1 MAPIDKVNSPRTL
14 LEAEIVSINGRTV
27 EPAPAKV
34 ELRLSPVPRVVVTF
48 RELRLPDDRAFL
60 PGEFW
65 ITFSTDLRIPVQLGF
80 FERYSNGY
88 SGNFLMSKDPVEV
101 RRTGDS
107 LRRVQFAVV
116 NFSRPFGRFP
126 TNQVATVTLDT
137 PPWSIS
143 LRQVENFKELMGTL
157 SQQGGYGITHYGE
170 ITQSGNFPFSIE
182 DVQLVLEQLGLYLS
196 FVRGTFCGLT
206 LASGFD
212 QRGEL
217 AWESWGPGFTSD
229 FWSKGLVI
237 GEAESE
243 ILQEQFPIFCN
254 SFSSFGRGSPA
265 ANAIRLYLASAE
277 SAIVE
282 NKIVLT
288 CAALEALA
296 FQILGPSKKGYTGE
310 RIAEALK
317 KKDIDPSVSKGLPP
331 RNNGQWKHGPHCLV
345 AIRNNLVHPEQRI
358 PPVSLEGLINTWLLG
373 QQYAYQL
380 ILKVVYEDRHRS

>member
-126 TNQVATVTLDT
+126 TNPAATVTLDI
-137 PPWSIS
+137 PPWQIS
-143 LRQVENFKELMGTL
+143 LSQVENFKELIKTL
-157 SQQGGYGITHYGE
+157 SQQGGYAITHYGE
-170 ITQSGNFPFSIE
+170 ITQSDNSSFSQE
-182 DVQLVLEQLGLYLS
+182 EVKMVLEQLQLYLS
-196 FVRGTFCGLT
+196 FVRGAFCGLT
-206 LASGFD
+206 LVSGFD

-229 FWSKGLVI
+229 FWSRGLPAKVA
-237 GEAESE
+237 EAK
-243 ILQEQFPIFCN
+243 ILEEQFPIFCN
-254 SFSSFGRGSPA
+254 SLSSFGRGSPA
-265 ANAIRLYLASAE
+265 ANAISLYLASAE

-296 FQILGPSKKGYTGE
+296 LQVLGPDVKGFLGN

-317 KKDIDPSVSKGLPP
+317 KKDIDHSVPEGLPP
-331 RNNGQWKHGPHCLV
+331 WKGGKWKHGPHSLV
-345 AIRNNLVHPEQRI
+345 EIRNSLLHPEPRI
-358 PPVSLEGLINTWLLG
+358 PQVTLEGFINTWVLG